1 MTAQAALSLPEASK
15 GSNQAGDQGQGA
27 EVAKDNGKGKETK
40 SSSKAKDA
48 VKAKEAANK
57 VKGAMAKTKEIDP
70 KAKDTSAS

>member
-1 MTAQAALSLPEASK
+1 M
-15 GSNQAGDQGQGA
+15 
-27 EVAKDNGKGKETK
+27 AKDNGKGKETK